1 MNIEY
6 RQGDLFAQPDLK
18 AIAHGVN
25 CQGAMGKGIALQF
38 KARWPDMYQ
47 EYATRC
53 QLGALKV
60 GDVFVWETPELTVY
74 NLATQPDWRHS
85 ATLDNIRKCTERM
98 AFIAKRDGITRVG
111 VPRIG
116 AGLGGLAW
124 IAVALEWEKAHGPGV
139 TLVVVTP

>member
-1 MNIEY
+1 MNLEN
-6 RQGDLFAQPDLK
+6 RKGDLFDQPDLK

-60 GDVFVWETPELTVY
+60 GDVFVWETPELTIY

-85 ATLDNIRKCTERM
+85 ATLSAIRASAERM
-98 AFIAKRDGITRVG
+98 ALIAKRDGITRIG

-124 IAVALEWEKAHGPGV
+124 QAVALELVRAQGPGV